1 MNPLDIP
8 YHLLLPCLLSV
19 VGLGLIVWKRKRLFG
34 QKSVFW
40 RAVVVFLSV
49 YALIVGMAAY
59 QDIWIQCEVNRLDIN
74 DDGLFSS
81 SEMTPEVQELLR
93 MQTSDVGRNFSFV
106 SGWVV
111 AFVLA
116 AMVYM
121 LGRLWNKKKNQP
133 TFKD

>member
-49 YALIVGMAAY
+49 YALIVGRAAY
-59 QDIWIQCEVNRLDIN
+59 EDIWIQCEVNRLDLN
-74 DDGLFSS
+74 HDGLFSS

>member
-49 YALIVGMAAY
+49 YALIVGRAAY
-59 QDIWIQCEVNRLDIN
+59 EDIWIQCEVNRLDLN
-74 DDGLFSS
+74 HDGLFSS

-111 AFVLA
+111 AFILA

>member
-49 YALIVGMAAY
+49 YALVVGMATY
-59 QDIWIQCEVNRLDIN
+59 QDIWLQCEVNRLDIN
-74 DDGLFSS
+74 GDGLFSS

-93 MQTSDVGRNFSFV
+93 KQTSDIGRNFSFI
-106 SGWVV
+106 SGLVV
-111 AFVLA
+111 AFSLA
-116 AMVYM
+116 CMVYL
-121 LGRLWNKKKNQP
+121 LGYLWDKKKNQA
-133 TFKD
+133 TQK